1 MIDIS
6 IFVVIYIDIPCSY
19 IISFISLVDLSK
31 NIFVGITRH
40 LIEIISFNSLEVNL
54 IN

>member
-6 IFVVIYIDIPCSY
+6 IFVVIYIDTMQLY
-19 IISFISLVDLSK
+19 SFISLVDLSK